1 MDFDGQKEEK
11 RGGICWVAVTYE
23 RTSWFAAMGRA
34 HVEPVF
40 PTGTTG
46 QSSEV
51 SECGVEQ
58 NGAGCCWQG
67 PAGGCCD
74 ENELSK
80 PANQQ
85 YPQIREKEQMKNGM
99 ARWPGE
105 TSGYRFPSTPVNF
118 EATMLTI
125 PYHNNFFHEKGSKCR
140 GTNNNKFMD

>member
-11 RGGICWVAVTYE
+11 KRRYMLGSGNI
-23 RTSWFAAMGRA
+23 RTNQLVAAMGRA

-105 TSGYRFPSTPVNF
+105 TSGYRFPSQPPSIL
-118 EATMLTI
+118 EQQ
-125 PYHNNFFHEKGSKCR
+125 C
-140 GTNNNKFMD
+140 